1 MNTEN
6 IKCFITLAECLNFT
20 KAAEKEH
27 VTQTSMSRKISSL
40 ETELG
45 VPLLYRDNRMVELTP
60 AGKEFYAQTKKIM
73 NSYEQAVYAVQNIQH
88 GFSKELR
95 IGVGLYEDQLIGP
108 FVGKLAVENPQTR
121 ISFMQFRYRQ
131 LLEQFQ
137 QDVVDVIVSS
147 DQYLDEIPSGE
158 MESYLVHN
166 APWNLAMHREN
177 ELSKESSIPK
187 SMLEGRIVVTMYD
200 GSAANIRDYYQKVF
214 PFRDFIYVNS
224 FATKMT
230 MIRANLGVG
239 VVPSFISLPAEMD
252 ICLRP
257 LSPAYTPRKF
267 YILCKKD
274 HPSTLVHEFVRRCAQ
289 AFEARNFQ

>member
-45 VPLLYRDNRMVELTP
+45 VPLLYRDNRVVELTP
-60 AGKEFYAQTKKIM
+60 AGKEFYVQTKKIM
-73 NSYEQAVYAVQNIQH
+73 NSYEQAVYTVQNIQH

-95 IGVGLYEDQLIGP
+95 IGVGLYEDYLIGP
-108 FVGKLAVENPQTR
+108 LIGKFAVENPQTR
-121 ISFMQFRYRQ
+121 ISFLQFRYRQ

-137 QDVVDVIVSS
+137 QDFVDVIVSS
-147 DQYLDEIPSGE
+147 DQYLNEISSSE
-158 MESYLVHN
+158 VESYLVHN
-166 APWNLAMHREN
+166 APWSLAVHRED
-177 ELSKESSIPK
+177 ELSSAPTIDT
-187 SMLEGRIVVTMYD
+187 SMLTGQILVTMYD
-200 GSAANIRDYYQKVF
+200 GSAANIRDYYQKIF

-224 FATKMT
+224 FATKLT
-230 MIRANLGVG
+230 MIRAKLGVG
-239 VVPSFISLPAEMD
+239 ILPSFV
-252 ICLRP
+252 P
-257 LSPAYTPRKF
+257 LSSETDLCMRPFSTNYIPRKF

-274 HPSTLVHEFVRRCAQ
+274 NPNQLVHFFTQRCAKVF
-289 AFEARNFQ
+289 AERDFK

>member
-60 AGKEFYAQTKKIM
+60 AGKEFYAQTKRIM
-73 NSYEQAVYAVQNIQH
+73 NAYEQAVYTVQNIQH
-88 GFSKELR
+88 GFSKELK
-95 IGVGLYEDQLIGP
+95 IGVGLYEDQLIGS
-108 FVGKLAVENPQTR
+108 FVSKMAVENPQTR
-121 ISFMQFRYRQ
+121 ISFLQFRYRE

-137 QDVVDVIVSS
+137 RDALDVIVSS
-147 DQYLDEIPSGE
+147 DQYFDELSLDQV
-158 MESYLVHN
+158 ESYLVYS
-166 APWNLAMHREN
+166 APWSLAAHRDD
-177 ELSKESSIPK
+177 ELLQESSIQK
-187 SMLEGRIVVTMYD
+187 SMLKDRILVTMYD
-200 GSAANIRDYYQKVF
+200 GSAANVRDYYQRIF

-224 FATKMT
+224 FATKLT
-230 MIRANLGVG
+230 MIRARLGVG
-239 VVPSFISLPAEMD
+239 MLPSFITLPPETD

-257 LSPAYTPRKF
+257 LSPPYLPRKF

-274 HPSTLVHEFVRRCAQ
+274 NASTLVHEFVRRCAK
-289 AFEARNFQ
+289 AFEVRNFQ